1 MHLECDR
8 SSKGFMMSSFTAPP
22 FAVPATVAQRGSR
35 RQVLTALIAAA
46 PVVLTVAV
54 FIHPNDTDDA
64 AETLARIAGAD
75 RARWI
80 TAHLL
85 ESFALLT
92 MAVVLTLV
100 GWAATGSGRN
110 LTRVGGTLAAIGA
123 ASTALIVY
131 AHGEA
136 YRFMTQ
142 DESTLASMERL
153 YDRFH
158 DGMPM
163 VGPLAM
169 LFMVG
174 MVVLGAGLFRTK
186 LAPVWAAIAIALTP
200 VLMFLVGGSVSAQVA
215 ALVGGVP
222 MIVGLA
228 GSAKPVATAWSGPR

>member
-8 SSKGFMMSSFTAPP
+8 TSKGFLMSSFTAPP
-22 FAVPATVAQRGSR
+22 FAVPATLAQRGSR
-35 RQVLTALIAAA
+35 RQILTALIAAA

-100 GWAATGSGRN
+100 GWAA
-110 LTRVGGTLAAIGA
+110 
-123 ASTALIVY
+123 
-131 AHGEA
+131 
-136 YRFMTQ
+136 
-142 DESTLASMERL
+142 
-153 YDRFH
+153 
-158 DGMPM
+158 
-163 VGPLAM
+163 
-169 LFMVG
+169 
-174 MVVLGAGLFRTK
+174 
-186 LAPVWAAIAIALTP
+186 IAIALTP
-200 VLMFLVGGSVSAQVA
+200 VLMLLVGGSVSAQVA